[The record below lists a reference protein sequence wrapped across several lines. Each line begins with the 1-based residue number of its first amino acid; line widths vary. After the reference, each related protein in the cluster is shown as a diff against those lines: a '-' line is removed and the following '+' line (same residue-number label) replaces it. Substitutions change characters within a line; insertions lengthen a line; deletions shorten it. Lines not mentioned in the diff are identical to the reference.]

1 MSRDARL
8 LPIMGKGLSEVETA
22 LQLKVLK
29 RTSKEL
35 KIEVEGEGHTL
46 CNLLESVLL
55 EDEDVEFAGYDIPHP
70 LVSSPVISLH
80 TKNGKK
86 PEEALREAVE
96 KVLQRGKELAEGLN
110 KALEEWQG

>member
-1 MSRDARL
+1 MEKEL
-8 LPIMGKGLSEVETA
+8 CEEETD

-29 RTSKEL
+29 KASNQL
-35 KIEVEGEGHTL
+35 KIEIEGEGHTL

-55 EDEDVEFAGYDIPHP
+55 EDEDIEFAGYDIPHP
-70 LVSSPVISLH
+70 LVSSPVISIL

-96 KVLQRGKELAEGLN
+96 RILQRGKELAEGFD
-110 KALEEWQG
+110 KALEEWDK